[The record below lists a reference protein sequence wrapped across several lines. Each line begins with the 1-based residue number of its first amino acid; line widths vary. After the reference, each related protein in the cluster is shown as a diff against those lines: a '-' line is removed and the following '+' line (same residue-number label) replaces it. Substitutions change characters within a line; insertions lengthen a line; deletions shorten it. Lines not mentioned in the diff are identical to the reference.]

1 MRPGQHEGSTEP
13 AHPAAGYPEPLDYR
27 AAVAEFDRL
36 WETCA
41 GCRQPERMRQL
52 LQVIDAVEG
61 APAAHPSEVR
71 IW

>member
-1 MRPGQHEGSTEP
+1 MRPGQHEDRTASAYETALCP
-13 AHPAAGYPEPLDYR
+13 APLDYQ

-36 WETCA
+36 WETGA
-41 GCRQPERMRQL
+41 ACRQPERMRRL

-61 APAAHPSEVR
+61 APAARPSEVR